1 MGRRYKKRNAQDEQ
15 VDLILDQIAK
25 GVAPW
30 AKPWQSLGAQRN
42 ARTGRLYNGGNALYL
57 AAVADTMGYS
67 TPLWVTAKQA
77 QDLGGRVKG
86 SKKTLINGELV
97 EVQKDEYANS
107 WPVQWF
113 RPCTKDKLDKDGQPV
128 LNDDGEP
135 EERTFWRHGVQFVYN
150 VEQTTI
156 PAKKYAKQLPK
167 AKAEHERNA
176 EVEAFLT
183 AAHKGCGFE
192 LSFGGDRAFYRPSTD
207 AVRVPKD
214 ESFDKIEEFYATNFH
229 EFGHAT
235 GHKSRLARGLNNSF
249 GSDAYAME
257 ELVAELTAAIIGA
270 EYQID
275 GVCQHPQYLG
285 NWFKVLD
292 NDKQLFYR
300 AASKAKKAA
309 AFLQK
314 AAEKATKA
322 NEITDKKE
330 KAAA

>member
-1 MGRRYKKRNAQDEQ
+1 MARRRTRNAQDEQ
-15 VDLILDQIAK
+15 VEAILNQIAA

-57 AAVADTMGYS
+57 AAIADLQGYS
-67 TPLWVTAKQA
+67 VPLWVTAKQA

-86 SKKTLINGELV
+86 SKKTLVNGELT

-113 RPCTKDKLDKDGQPV
+113 RPCTKAKLDADGQPV

-156 PAKKYAKQLPK
+156 DPKKYAKHLPTV
-167 AKAEHERNA
+167 KAEHERNA
-176 EVEAFLT
+176 EVEAFLDN
-183 AAHKGCGFE
+183 AHAGCGFG
-192 LSFGGDRAFYRPSTD
+192 LSFGGDRAFYRPSAD
-207 AVRVPKD
+207 AVKVPKA
-214 ESFDKIEEFYATNFH
+214 ESFKRIEEFYATNLH
-229 EFGHAT
+229 EYGHAT
-235 GHKSRLARGLNNSF
+235 GHKTRLARGLDTTF
-249 GSDAYAME
+249 GSDSYAEE
-257 ELVAELTAAIIGA
+257 ELVAELTAAFLGA

-275 GVCQHPQYLG
+275 GQCQHPEYLG
-285 NWFKVLD
+285 HWFKVLD
-292 NDKQLFYR
+292 NDKRLFYT

-314 AAEKATKA
+314 AAERAAKATA
-322 NEITDKKE
+322 EE
-330 KAAA
+330 PAAEAA